1 MPIIQERDRIEIQKR
16 LEAMEKPV
24 KPEAYFLERILLTL
38 EEGKTTAIPGL
49 AESPPSILPK
59 GGEVDRFSPPLGG
72 VRGGQPTHTGNCLE
86 IKVIFQ

>member
-49 AESPPSILPK
+49 AESSPSIPPK
-59 GGEVDRFSPPLGG
+59 GLLRVGF
-72 VRGGQPTHTGNCLE
+72 LE
-86 IKVIFQ
+86 ARQGSRL